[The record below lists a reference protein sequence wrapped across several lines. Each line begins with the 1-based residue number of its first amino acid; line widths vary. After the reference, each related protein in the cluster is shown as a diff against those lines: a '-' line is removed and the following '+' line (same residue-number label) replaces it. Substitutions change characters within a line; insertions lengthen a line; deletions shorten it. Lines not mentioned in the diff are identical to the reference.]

1 MMESDTPSPPA
12 SPNRADDSEVSSRG
26 APPGRQA
33 VQETKR
39 ALPEGGAFVPQGSG
53 IKHGGPALSSVEPET
68 ILGASGR
75 IPSKEYHT
83 PAAASE
89 DPEVP
94 DMPTDM
100 LRRASVSEEHRALMV
115 TVVEKVLS
123 AKSGLNEAFM
133 SLLRGFE
140 VCDVVLPIE

>member
-1 MMESDTPSPPA
+1 MILRYRPGGLLPV
-12 SPNRADDSEVSSRG
+12 NKQCRKRRG
-26 APPGRQA
+26 HYPK
-33 VQETKR
+33 V
-39 ALPEGGAFVPQGSG
+39 VPLSLRGSG
-53 IKHGGPALSSVEPET
+53 IKHGSPALSGLELET
-68 ILGASGR
+68 ILGASGQ
-75 IPSKEYHT
+75 IPSKENRT

-94 DMPTDM
+94 DMLTDM
-100 LRRASVSEEHRALMV
+100 LRRVSVSEENRALMV
-115 TVVEKVLS
+115 TVVEKILS